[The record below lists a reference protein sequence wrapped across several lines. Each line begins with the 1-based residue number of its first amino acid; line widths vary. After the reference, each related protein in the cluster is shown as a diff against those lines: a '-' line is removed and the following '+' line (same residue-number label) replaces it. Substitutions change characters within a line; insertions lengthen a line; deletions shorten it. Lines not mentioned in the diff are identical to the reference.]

1 MFCSGCRLDYHGENC
16 GNEGA
21 TGFDDQQSDDAFL
34 AIALQ
39 DSLNLGTFNCPEPE
53 PEPEPEAEPVIP
65 KISCCICLNDVEV
78 DEVTDYG
85 CSHLNSCR
93 SCTKDY
99 FEAMI
104 RSGDIQKLVCP
115 EDKCGVQAS
124 QNLIQELVDPD
135 VFLMLE
141 SLQLDTVLKDDP
153 EIVNHS

>member
-1 MFCSGCRLDYHGENC
+1 
-16 GNEGA
+16 
-21 TGFDDQQSDDAFL
+21 
-34 AIALQ
+34 
-39 DSLNLGTFNCPEPE
+39 
-53 PEPEPEAEPVIP
+53 
-65 KISCCICLNDVEV
+65 
-78 DEVTDYG
+78 
-85 CSHLNSCR
+85 
-93 SCTKDY
+93 
-99 FEAMI
+99 MI